1 MMAPGDDKRLAGR
14 KVAAVACFDSFGKMA
29 MTLLAAC
36 RRHGAETTLH
46 LLELNNRSLSRR
58 QRLEIRR
65 IDPRT
70 RIERHSWGDLRSL
83 CQSMPGEIDALI
95 LGLDGQRSR
104 DSLLQLQQTWS
115 KTTTRPRLV
124 SAYPGILFR
133 FALEGMLDRSGA
145 DLLCLNSPLDLD
157 TYARGRRA
165 LGLDSS
171 NAVVTGLPILW
182 RTRMRDGLPEKPSIV
197 FFEQPSIPVH
207 PLQRR
212 FLCDQLRAVAQ
223 AWPDHLVIFK
233 PRTSSIESTLHR
245 RHGEMASVIDQM
257 AKDVPNLRLSF
268 KPATQLL
275 SRCGCAITVSSTAAL
290 EAMAMGIST
299 RIVGDLGVTE
309 TLGNHFFA
317 DSGTVATFAAIRE
330 NPFELK
336 HDPGWLEQQGL
347 VRDGE
352 QRFIEALL
360 ARISTEPGP
369 LGQDG
374 IGPSSWGSPA
384 WQTTALNNG
393 GRRMLSSGG
402 ARSSQRKRHRTRRL
416 LRTMRDGVVGFG
428 WLSQWL
434 RR

>member
-1 MMAPGDDKRLAGR
+1 MAPGEDKRLAGR

-36 RRHGAETTLH
+36 RRQGAETTLH
-46 LLELNNRSLSRR
+46 LMELNNRALSRR

-65 IDPRT
+65 IDTRT
-70 RIERHSWGDLRSL
+70 RIEKHAWSDLKSL
-83 CQSMPGEIDALI
+83 GQAMPGQVDALV

-104 DSLLQLQQTWS
+104 DALLQLQGIWANAS
-115 KTTTRPRLV
+115 TRPRLV

-145 DLLCLNSPLDLD
+145 DLLCLNSPQDLA
-157 TYARGRRA
+157 TYASGRRA
-165 LGLDSS
+165 LGLESS

-182 RTRMRDGLPEKPSIV
+182 RTRERTQQPEKPSIV

-212 FLCDQLRAVAQ
+212 FLCEQLLELAK
-223 AWPDHLVIFK
+223 AWPDHPVIFK

-257 AKDVPNLRLSF
+257 AQQQPNLRLSF

-317 DSGTVATFAAIRE
+317 DSGTIASFEAIRA
-330 NPFELK
+330 NPFEVK
-336 HDPGWLEQQGL
+336 HQQEWLQRQGL

-352 QRFIEALL
+352 QRFIDALL
-360 ARISTEPGP
+360 ERISTDPP
-369 LGQDG
+369 HLGQG
-374 IGPSSWGSPA
+374 SSIGPGSWGSRA
-384 WQTTALNNG
+384 WQTTALQNG

-416 LRTMRDGVVGFG
+416 LRTVRDGVVGFG